1 MHHRFAVFIFC
12 FTFLIHIFIPGG
24 LPAQDKPNVV
34 LIVTDDQ
41 GWWDVGAYGN
51 QSIETPAM
59 DRLARDGVR
68 FTHFYA
74 SPVCAPTRASLM
86 TGRYYQRTGVFDTYQ
101 GRFNLHMNEVTL
113 GDVFRKQGYRT
124 AFVGKWHLGQ
134 YRKYHPNNRGFD
146 EFFGPWPYEGL
157 HRYLDP
163 DGLYWNRHPVRTTG
177 YITDVLNAQAISFI
191 ERNRDRP
198 FFLYL
203 AHNAP
208 HSPFLVPDQYIEKYL
223 KKGLPLREAR
233 IYGMITSLDENLG
246 RLLETIDQA
255 GIRQNTVV
263 IFMSDNG
270 GVSRYFRA
278 GLRGQKGTVYEGG
291 VRVPFMARWPGRFPA
306 GATVRAMVQHIDV
319 FPTLCKLI
327 GASLPSGRKI
337 DGKNILALLWDGGGK
352 SPHEYLFHQ
361 WNRVEPLLSA
371 PPPERVAT
379 LSREDQRGFQP
390 NWAVRNARGYKLVR
404 YLMRGWANAAPQPEL
419 QLFDLTHDP
428 GETND
433 IAAERPGMV
442 RELRNEF
449 EKWFADVTGGQDYSF
464 RVPIE
469 VGRRDENPV
478 PIEITW
484 GEPVGKKVRPTY
496 HDDLGDTVDDWSDL
510 GDAVRWKLDVVR
522 AGRYEVILSYGCR
535 RSDAGSEIRLSVGN
549 AEIQH
554 TVHATAGRNVFRR
567 VVVGTLKLP
576 HGPAILEIQPLS
588 IVGQEVMALHRIWL
602 KRLP

>member
-1 MHHRFAVFIFC
+1 MFHRLAIFIFC
-12 FTFLIHIFIPGG
+12 FTFLVYAFVSPR
-24 LPAQDKPNVV
+24 LAAQDKPNIV

-59 DRLARDGVR
+59 DRLAREGVR

-86 TGRYYQRTGVFDTYQ
+86 TGRYYQRTGAVDTYR

-113 GDVFRKQGYRT
+113 GDVFRNQGYRT
-124 AFVGKWHLGQ
+124 GLVGKWHLGQ

-163 DGLYWNRHPVRTTG
+163 DGLYWNSHPVRTTG
-177 YITDVLNAQAISFI
+177 YITDVLNDQAISFI
-191 ERNRDRP
+191 QQNRDKP

-208 HSPFLVPDQYIEKYL
+208 HSPFRVPDKYIEKYL
-223 KKGLPLREAR
+223 KKGLPLREAQ

-246 RLLETIDQA
+246 RLLATIDRV

-278 GLRGQKGTVYEGG
+278 GLRGSKATVYEGG
-291 VRVPFMARWPGRFPA
+291 IRVPFIARWPGRFPA

-319 FPTLCKLI
+319 FPTLCELI
-327 GASLPSGRKI
+327 GASLPTGRKI
-337 DGKNILALLWDGGGK
+337 DGKNILSLLRDGGGK

-371 PPPERVAT
+371 PPTERAT
-379 LSREDQRGFQP
+379 ALSPEDQRGFQP

-404 YLMRGWANAAPQPEL
+404 YLMSGWANSDPQPEL
-419 QLFDLTHDP
+419 QLFDLTNDP

-433 IAAERPGMV
+433 IAAEHPGMV

-449 EKWFADVTGGQDYSF
+449 EKWFADVTSGQDYSF

-469 VGRRDENPV
+469 VGRWDENPV

-484 GEPVGKKVRPTY
+484 GDPVGKKVRPAY
-496 HDDLGDTVDDWSDL
+496 HGDIGDTVDDWSEV
-510 GDAVRWKLDVVR
+510 GEAVQWKLDVVR
-522 AGRYEVILSYGCR
+522 SGRYEVILSYGCR
-535 RSDAGSEIRLSVGN
+535 ATDAGSKIRISVGN
-549 AEIQH
+549 SKIEHI
-554 TVHATAGRNVFRR
+554 VHETAGRNIFRR
-567 VVVGTLKLP
+567 VVVGTLKLAK
-576 HGPAILEIQPLS
+576 GAAILEMKPLS

-602 KRLP
+602 KRLQ